1 MKKVVRYVSRLL
13 DSQNRQLLNQYLG
26 ALHGRLEHEWLPGD
40 SRSTDVV
47 FVQTR
52 HQLNDLPQGAKPI
65 AFMPREGSSVGDSA
79 AVIDKPHLIQT
90 FARNLNRSA
99 GQALVLPH
107 DAPANAEPLPV
118 QADVDYIASAWER
131 AANSS
136 AWPEFVDSVA
146 AAKQAEKKA
155 KNAAQARA
163 AGAEFSDSDLPSDS
177 QMANSAQASVNKQE
191 LRRAL
196 SPLSDYASGLVTAFT
211 SAAECMEHVRR
222 MGWPLAAISAPQGWR
237 IFIDAKTDLVYARN
251 AASRPFSGHARF
263 LSVLRGAC
271 QVMPLSKSAFAEE
284 TRIGEA
290 QSYPRFAWELGLAQ
304 SERLLP
310 WLPADGVLK
319 VSVEHMPA
327 GITLNSSHTLAMQSL
342 TKQQVH
348 LHDLERMRAPRHALI
363 SLINAL
369 EMTRALSIIP
379 VRRAAMPELPPTPPI
394 FLRVPQAGG
403 AAK

>member
-40 SRSTDVV
+40 SRATDVV

-52 HQLNDLPQGAKPI
+52 HQLNDLPEGAKPI
-65 AFMPREGSSVGDSA
+65 AFMPREGSSVGESA

-107 DAPANAEPLPV
+107 DAPAHAVAVHE

-146 AAKQAEKKA
+146 AAKQAEAKA
-155 KNAAQARA
+155 KSASKAEADTAEKFADSMPSFAAHNPATSPQ
-163 AGAEFSDSDLPSDS
+163 
-177 QMANSAQASVNKQE
+177 KQE
-191 LRRAL
+191 LRRSL
-196 SPLSDYASGLVTAFT
+196 SPLSDYASGLITAFT
-211 SAAECMEHVRR
+211 SAAECMEHARR
-222 MGWPLAAISAPQGWR
+222 MGWPLTAISAPQGWR
-237 IFIDAKTDLVYARN
+237 IFIDANADLVYARN
-251 AASRPFSGHARF
+251 AASRPFSGYARF

-284 TRIGEA
+284 THTGES
-290 QSYPRFAWELGLAQ
+290 QPYPRFAWELGLAQ

-310 WLPADGVLK
+310 WLPADGVMK
-319 VSVEHMPA
+319 VNAERMPA
-327 GITLNSSHTLAMQSL
+327 GITLNGTHTLAMQAL
-342 TKQQVH
+342 TKTQVR

-369 EMTRALSIIP
+369 EMTRALSITP
-379 VRRAAMPELPPTPPI
+379 ERRTTPDQPPAPPI
-394 FLRVPQAGG
+394 FLRVPQAG
-403 AAK
+403 AL

>member
-40 SRSTDVV
+40 SRATDVV

-52 HQLNDLPQGAKPI
+52 HQLNDLPEGAKPI
-65 AFMPREGSSVGDSA
+65 AFMPREGSSVGESA

-107 DAPANAEPLPV
+107 DAPAHAVVLHE
-118 QADVDYIASAWER
+118 QADVDYIASAWES

-146 AAKQAEKKA
+146 AAKQAEAKA
-155 KNAAQARA
+155 KSAPKSEAQEAEEFADSAPSLAPFTAQNQAA
-163 AGAEFSDSDLPSDS
+163 
-177 QMANSAQASVNKQE
+177 SAQKQE
-191 LRRAL
+191 LRRML
-196 SPLSDYASGLVTAFT
+196 SPLSDYASGLITAFT
-211 SAAECMEHVRR
+211 SAAECMEHARR
-222 MGWPLAAISAPQGWR
+222 MGWPLTAISAPQGWR
-237 IFIDAKTDLVYARN
+237 IFIDAHADLVYARN

-284 TRIGEA
+284 TRAGES
-290 QSYPRFAWELGLAQ
+290 QPYPRFAWELGLAQ

-310 WLPADGVLK
+310 WLPADGVIK
-319 VSVEHMPA
+319 VYVERMPA
-327 GITLNSSHTLAMQSL
+327 GITLNGAHTMSMQAL
-342 TKQQVH
+342 TKTQVH

-369 EMTRALSIIP
+369 EMTRALSITP
-379 VRRAAMPELPPTPPI
+379 ERRTTPDQPPAPPI
-394 FLRVPQAGG
+394 FLRVPQAG
-403 AAK
+403 AALK